1 MSFNMT
7 KTGIAAA
14 MGAALLANGAFA
26 QTTTVRTETR
36 EVRTQV
42 PVETRTVAAVGA
54 NLDLPTDTL
63 VRIKLLDTIDSKNWK
78 EGDQFPY
85 QIVQDVIVDGRVAI
99 PAGTKG
105 AGVISRAREAGSF
118 GKEGKIELSFGA
130 IQIAEGRTVE
140 LQLSDKARQGN
151 EKNGLAAG
159 ASLAGLAVA
168 GPVGLIGG
176 LFIKGKNVTIPAGS
190 EMLVAT
196 AGTVTMA
203 PGAVRTTTRVTHE

>member
-14 MGAALLANGAFA
+14 MGAALLANGAFD
-26 QTTTVRTETR
+26 QKTTVRTETR

-105 AGVISRAREAGSF
+105 AGVISRAR
-118 GKEGKIELSFGA
+118 
-130 IQIAEGRTVE
+130 
-140 LQLSDKARQGN
+140 
-151 EKNGLAAG
+151 
-159 ASLAGLAVA
+159 
-168 GPVGLIGG
+168 
-176 LFIKGKNVTIPAGS
+176 
-190 EMLVAT
+190 
-196 AGTVTMA
+196 
-203 PGAVRTTTRVTHE
+203 